1 MNFSQLSADGNFKIS
16 FKLDIVGTSAIPSV
30 VRVGLSKDNIE
41 LFAIASKNG
50 DSYEVDLPLNHQ
62 SLISN
67 ECQVKIEVIING
79 KLIVPYKEMINL
91 SSENIQINANINT
104 LPKKSPVVEI
114 DNTITAVREQDINKN
129 LKIEKPEN
137 IKKTGFFDTKKIH
150 DPAIKK
156 SKLNLIDLAEE
167 NEVMVEKQHVNI
179 KPIISEIKI
188 KKTPFNLIK
197 SKVSFGE

>member
-16 FKLDIVGTSAIPSV
+16 FKLDIVGTSAIPSI